1 MRNILILLF
10 LVFSNVCLS
19 AEAYNTN
26 GWVDDPAARIAYQS
40 SPEHQLL
47 RTKLTKVVSLYKDE
61 EGSAL
66 LYRALY
72 QLKKELGELSD
83 LEKQTGRLDA
93 ENQGSLGSCFL
104 KDTMVTM
111 ADGGHKAIQ
120 NIKVGDLVLSGQ
132 NNFRKVNEIFKFQY
146 VGEITTVKLSDNYE
160 LTATSDH
167 QIMTQRGY
175 VPVSQVTKHDFFLI
189 PRKVSINHGD
199 MWNDDYF
206 YIKVQTIQKKQYN
219 GAVYS
224 FEVDIDNS
232 YCVNGGIWVKNCVG
246 FGSGSAI
253 DQRGAVQ
260 AYARAVWSGNNR
272 WVGLVAKGHIYALS
286 RIGHG
291 GFGDGSTGSWMAET
305 IAKHGIP
312 FRSQKAGSYD
322 FNDYDISLLRA
333 WTRAGSVPQEVRD
346 VASEYKGRA
355 VLVANT
361 EEARVALQRGFPIY
375 ICSQSSF
382 RTTRDSR
389 GMSPRTGRA
398 WAHCMNVCAY
408 IEELDAFIII
418 NSWGPDKEYGGWIG
432 GPVGFLED
440 LPQGA
445 FICSR
450 VDMEYILKQGDSY
463 CIAEL
468 DTLVNLINWKDVITG
483 FKGIKK

>member
-93 ENQGSLGSCFL
+93 ENQGSLGSC
-104 KDTMVTM
+104 
-111 ADGGHKAIQ
+111 
-120 NIKVGDLVLSGQ
+120 
-132 NNFRKVNEIFKFQY
+132 
-146 VGEITTVKLSDNYE
+146 
-160 LTATSDH
+160 
-167 QIMTQRGY
+167 
-175 VPVSQVTKHDFFLI
+175 
-189 PRKVSINHGD
+189 
-199 MWNDDYF
+199 
-206 YIKVQTIQKKQYN
+206 
-219 GAVYS
+219 
-224 FEVDIDNS
+224 
-232 YCVNGGIWVKNCVG
+232 VG

-305 IAKHGIP
+305 IARHGIP